1 MSGYEV
7 FRSLANNERKLEQ
20 LVAPRMLVENFKVIG
35 K

>member
-1 MSGYEV
+1 MSRYEA
-7 FRSLANNERKLEQ
+7 FPSLANNEGKLEQ